1 MSGPSSGRRAS
12 EADRMTITH
21 TITAIGLT
29 LALAGAAPVDL
40 RAQSAPAV
48 KPPSGAPLAPSGA
61 PSGAVDPPADYVI
74 GADDVIA
81 IMFWREKDLSGE
93 AIVRPDG
100 MISLPLI
107 NDIQAAG
114 LTPEQL
120 RVKVMDAASR
130 FVQDPSAT
138 VSVKAINSRNV
149 FITGQVARPGPY
161 PLTSAMTVMQ
171 LVARAGGLLE
181 FADSKKITIL
191 RTEGTQ
197 NRTFKFNYKDVSQG
211 KNVAQNISLKPGD
224 TVIVP
229 E

>member
-1 MSGPSSGRRAS
+1 M
-12 EADRMTITH
+12 IFTH
-21 TITAIGLT
+21 TLKAMSLM
-29 LALAGAAPVDL
+29 LAVTIMAPMAARAQTPAAGA
-40 RAQSAPAV
+40 PASSQAAS
-48 KPPSGAPLAPSGA
+48 PPRTVGG
-61 PSGAVDPPADYVI
+61 VEPPADYVI
-74 GADDVIA
+74 GTDDVIA
-81 IMFWREKDLSGE
+81 VTFWREKDMSGE

-120 RVKVMDAASR
+120 RVKVMDAAGR

-161 PLTSAMTVMQ
+161 PLTSTMTVMQ

-191 RTEGTQ
+191 RVDGTQ

-211 KNVAQNISLKPGD
+211 KNVAQNITLKPGD

>member
-1 MSGPSSGRRAS
+1 MKRAL
-12 EADRMTITH
+12 TIAV
-21 TITAIGLT
+21 ITVL
-29 LALAGAAPVDL
+29 LALASGAATL
-40 RAQSAPAV
+40 AQTPPPPARPASAAEPPPGPAGV
-48 KPPSGAPLAPSGA
+48 E
-61 PSGAVDPPADYVI
+61 PPADYVI

-81 IMFWREKDLSGE
+81 VMFWREKDMSGE

-120 RVKVMDAASR
+120 RVKVMEAASR

-138 VSVKAINSRNV
+138 VSIKAINSRNV

-161 PLTSAMTVMQ
+161 PLTAAMTVMQ
-171 LVARAGGLLE
+171 LLARAGGLLE

-191 RTEGTQ
+191 RLEGGQ
-197 NRTFKFNYKDVSQG
+197 SRTFRFNYKDVSQG
-211 KNVAQNISLKPGD
+211 KNVAQNITLKPGD

>member
-1 MSGPSSGRRAS
+1 MTFTHTLKAVSLVLALTSVMPLATQAQAPVTGPSAAS
-12 EADRMTITH
+12 Q
-21 TITAIGLT
+21 
-29 LALAGAAPVDL
+29 AGAPPRPVGGIE
-40 RAQSAPAV
+40 A
-48 KPPSGAPLAPSGA
+48 
-61 PSGAVDPPADYVI
+61 PADYVI
-74 GADDVIA
+74 GTDDVIA
-81 IMFWREKDLSGE
+81 VMFWREKDMSGE

-120 RVKVMDAASR
+120 RVKVMDAAGR

-161 PLTSAMTVMQ
+161 PLTSSMTVMQ

-191 RTEGTQ
+191 RVEGTQ

-211 KNVAQNISLKPGD
+211 KNVSQNITLRPGD

>member
-1 MSGPSSGRRAS
+1 MIFKDTLKAVS
-12 EADRMTITH
+12 
-21 TITAIGLT
+21 LV
-29 LALAGAAPVDL
+29 LALTSVVPMAP
-40 RAQSAPAV
+40 RAQTPAAGTSAAATSQAV
-48 KPPSGAPLAPSGA
+48 APPRPVGS
-61 PSGAVDPPADYVI
+61 VEPPADYVI

-81 IMFWREKDLSGE
+81 VTFWREKDMSGE

-107 NDIQAAG
+107 NDILAAG

-120 RVKVMDAASR
+120 RVKVMDAAGR

-191 RTEGTQ
+191 RVEGTQ

-211 KNVAQNISLKPGD
+211 KNVAQNITLRPGD